1 MLLPQ
6 KVVIEDISG
15 DLRQHS
21 IECHYKPNQHRRSLK
36 THALNFQSQLQNSEP
51 SLRHDPKEI
60 KRERFQREQ
69 TKKHEERKS
78 SQNH

>member
-15 DLRQHS
+15 DLRQRS

-36 THALNFQSQLQNSEP
+36 KHALNFQSQLQNSEP
-51 SLRHDPKEI
+51 SLRHDPKGI
-60 KRERFQREQ
+60 KRENHPK
-69 TKKHEERKS
+69 TISNKKFYSRSIGK
-78 SQNH
+78 